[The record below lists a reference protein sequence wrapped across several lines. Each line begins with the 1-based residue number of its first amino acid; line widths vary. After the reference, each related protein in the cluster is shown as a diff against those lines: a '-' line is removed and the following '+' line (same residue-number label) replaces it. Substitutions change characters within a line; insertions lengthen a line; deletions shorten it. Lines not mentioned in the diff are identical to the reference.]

1 MIRIPDYM
9 FTRLRHIQTHF
20 PEAVIAGGA
29 LRDLHFNKSIK
40 DVDVFVSSLGKD
52 SVEGLIKGLYPE
64 TEFSGPT
71 VYQMIPESIADYT
84 SWAERDGIRGVW
96 QVIHDLDTPPLQII
110 ALDRPVSMFS
120 IAGRCD
126 FGFCQVASDGYSIHY
141 TDAFHFD
148 ATFNAATYTG
158 PYADD
163 QIMRSRRRSAR
174 LKDRYPDRQ
183 FIFPAL
189 AAEFDWGLTDNLP
202 VTSGMQGVL

>member
-9 FTRLRHIQTHF
+9 FRRLLHIQTAF

-29 LRDLHFNKSIK
+29 LRDLHFNKPIK

-52 SVEGLIKGLYPE
+52 SVAGLIKGLYPE

-110 ALDRPVSMFS
+110 ALDRPVSMS
-120 IAGRCD
+120 SMAARCD

-141 TDAFHFD
+141 TPAFYTDAD
-148 ATFNAATYTG
+148 NNTATYTG

-163 QIMRSRRRSAR
+163 QIMRSRRRADR
-174 LKDRYPDRQ
+174 LRDRYPDRQ
-183 FIFPAL
+183 FVFPAL
-189 AAEFDWGLTDNLP
+189 AAEIDFTQPANRAMEFTL
-202 VTSGMQGVL
+202 